1 MMTQNPS
8 QDSPLQNRPYL
19 RVLFECCSIYQR
31 IYRDPSGKSYTGRCP
46 RCLKPVR
53 FKVGQNGTAC
63 RDFAV
68 F

>member
-1 MMTQNPS
+1 MTESMS
-8 QDSPLQNRPYL
+8 QSAPAHHRPYL

-53 FKVGQNGTAC
+53 FLVGKNGTAC

>member
-1 MMTQNPS
+1 MTESMSRSIPAQH
-8 QDSPLQNRPYL
+8 RPYL

-31 IYRDPSGKSYTGRCP
+31 IYRDPSGKSYTARCP

-53 FKVGQNGTAC
+53 FLVGENGTAC

-68 F
+68 S